1 MTCLLRGLVVLGFVV
16 AVPASLSI
24 AGAETAAALPMYMQ
38 EGPDDDVGTS
48 MEPPVDTPTP
58 VPTFT
63 PTVIPTFT
71 PTPMPTATPTPNPT
85 AVAAGLQQVIQRS
98 NDQQVQAI
106 ATRNLSL
113 IADTLTADHNQELT
127 FILQDMLNSKVNA
140 IALLNLDWGPIV
152 VAPDGS
158 SAVVTTF
165 ETWRIVS
172 QAGTVDDA
180 PIFDKQI
187 ERHFFFLLA
196 APFVSLQKAIA
207 PGVHRMSSPASVSV
221 CLKKDY
227 ALPRGLAIIS
237 V

>member
-1 MTCLLRGLVVLGFVV
+1 MTRLLRGLIVLGFVI
-16 AVPASLSI
+16 AVPASLSH
-24 AGAETAAALPMYMQ
+24 AGAETAAASPIYAQ

-48 MEPPVDTPTP
+48 MEPPTDTPTP
-58 VPTFT
+58 IATAT

-71 PTPMPTATPTPNPT
+71 PTPSPTATPTPNPT

-113 IADTLTADHNQELT
+113 IADTVTADHFPELAN
-127 FILQDMLNSKVNA
+127 ILQDMLNSKVTA
-140 IALLNLDWGPIV
+140 IALLNLDWGPVV

-158 SAVVTTF
+158 SAVVTTV

-180 PIFDKQI
+180 PM
-187 ERHFFFLLA
+187 RN
-196 APFVSLQKAIA
+196 
-207 PGVHRMSSPASVSV
+207 
-221 CLKKDY
+221 DY
-227 ALPRGLAIIS
+227 TLVLDNATWKIKSDVLSALPTPTR
-237 V
+237 